1 MNLDKLAG
9 IIRSFFHRLLGAG
22 GTKVVETA
30 TATGQFH
37 TLYVAED
44 ATFTAVVGGG
54 PHSQTWLTTL
64 PAGSTLTSASG
75 KPVSSFTTSAGI
87 VLAYS

>member
-22 GTKVVETA
+22 GTEVCEAST
-30 TATGQFH
+30 TTGKFH
-37 TLYVAED
+37 TLYVAEK

-54 PHSQTWLTTL
+54 PSSPTWVTEI
-64 PAGSTLTSASG
+64 PAGSTLAAASG
-75 KPVSSFTTSAGI
+75 KFVTSFTTSSGI

>member
-22 GTKVVETA
+22 GTEIVEA
-30 TATGQFH
+30 STATGKFH
-37 TLYVAED
+37 TLYVASA

-54 PHSQTWLTTL
+54 PNSQTWLTEI
-64 PAGSTLTSASG
+64 PAGTTLSSASG
-75 KPVSSFTTSAGI
+75 VPVTSFTTTSGI
-87 VLAYS
+87 VVAYS